1 MISPGDVIVSKGT
14 TVTTP
19 KERRIDVPRGDV
31 AFVLWTFEAKR
42 DDTKAKKAR
51 RTMRVMVLYRS
62 GIGHADIHG
71 LEPARE
77 KG

>member
-1 MISPGDVIVSKGT
+1 MSPGDVMVSKGT

-19 KERRIDVPRGDV
+19 EGRRIDVPRGDI

-51 RTMRVMVLYRS
+51 RTTRAMVLCRA
-62 GIGHADIHG
+62 GIGHADVHG
-71 LEPARE
+71 LEPASE
-77 KG
+77 EG